1 MPEDALGA
9 ARRAVAA
16 ARARGAYTD
25 DVSGFAVEP
34 TDRLTTEQLLE
45 WAVIEPDLDLVRS
58 TRRLGGPI
66 TAVKRLV
73 VHVLRQ
79 YLAQITSQQTRFN
92 LHAAIRLAELE
103 EHVERLERDGPPERD
118 ERLERDDGL
127 ERDEAGGPPG
137 SGGNPS

>member
-1 MPEDALGA
+1 VIPEDALDA
-9 ARRAVAA
+9 ARRAVAD

-25 DVSGFAVEP
+25 DLSGFAVEP
-34 TDRLTTEQLLE
+34 ADRITTEQLLE

-66 TAVKRLV
+66 TAFKRLV

-79 YLAQITSQQTRFN
+79 YLTQITSQQTRFN

-103 EHVERLERDGPPERD
+103 EHVERLERPDGP
-118 ERLERDDGL
+118 DDL
-127 ERDEAGGPPG
+127 PPSRSGP
-137 SGGNPS
+137 